1 MGTRII
7 WAVIVFALAAALT
20 IPQALRDSARDN
32 AAAAAEPPAAM
43 QADEGGQEFAASS
56 NALGFKLLTALHRE
70 EKTNVIFSP
79 LSVQLALAMTLNG
92 AAGGTAQQMRAAM
105 SLGARPLSEVN
116 MSARW
121 LLTALAE
128 ADPQVEMSLADSLW
142 LQRGMSLDEDFA
154 KQCRDNYGAE
164 VTETNLTSRFALKQM
179 DDWVKAQTNGRIKS
193 IIDPPVDDATV
204 LILLN
209 AIYFKSAWEKPF
221 DKEDTRDDEFTLS
234 TGETIPVKMMRQS
247 SGWQYNETGDFKAVR
262 MGYGDSGRLGMYV
275 FLPSEKL
282 GISGLLARLTPE
294 KWDEWTG
301 GFYGMEG
308 LVGLPRFKAEYGV
321 KLNDPLK
328 ALGMRDAFDPSRAQ
342 FPNMVNAGNPVFIGL
357 VKHKAFMDVN
367 EAGTEAAAATAVH
380 GWTTAAP
387 GEEPKT
393 FTMIV
398 RRPFLLA
405 ITDEDTG
412 AILFLG
418 AVERPEGE

>member
-7 WAVIVFALAAALT
+7 WALIVFGLAAALT
-20 IPQALRDSARDN
+20 LPQALRNAARDN
-32 AAAAAEPPAAM
+32 AASAAEPPAAM

-70 EKTNVIFSP
+70 EKANVIFSP
-79 LSVQLALAMTLNG
+79 LSVELALAMTLNG
-92 AAGGTAQQMRAAM
+92 ASGATSAQMRTAM
-105 SLGARPLSEVN
+105 ELGVRPLSEVN

-121 LLTALAE
+121 LLTALDE
-128 ADPQVEMSLADSLW
+128 ADPRVEMSLADSLW
-142 LQRGMSLDEDFA
+142 LQRGVSLNEDFA

-209 AIYFKSAWEKPF
+209 AIYFKAPWERPF
-221 DKEDTRDDEFTLS
+221 DKESTRDDEFTLRGGK
-234 TGETIPVKMMRQS
+234 TMPVKMMRRDA
-247 SGWQYNETGDFKAVR
+247 GWEYNETKDFQAVR
-262 MGYGDSGRLGMYV
+262 MPYADGRLAMFV

-282 GISGLLARLTPE
+282 GLDGLLAKLTPR
-294 KWDEWTG
+294 EWQDWLE
-301 GFYGMEG
+301 GFNWMEG

-328 ALGMRDAFDPSRAQ
+328 ALGMRDAFDPARAQ
-342 FPNMVNAGNPVFIGL
+342 FPNMVNAGTPVFIGL

-387 GEEPKT
+387 GEQPKT

-418 AVERPEGE
+418 AVEKPEGE